1 MEERRLPPCSDGYLS
16 YRGGYLID
24 SLIYLVL
31 RESVGG
37 VALPMDKEWPSFQS
51 HLSAAA
57 SLREAAWS
65 EEEAL
70 LKLFPPE

>member
-24 SLIYLVL
+24 SLSTLVL
-31 RESVGG
+31 EELESMG
-37 VALPMDKEWPSFQS
+37 KEWASFQY
-51 HLSAAA
+51 HLYAAA

-70 LKLFPPE
+70 LKCSPLSVPH